1 MHLKEKAKATEQ
13 HDREEA
19 AKKKKK
25 STDKP
30 KEHKPKA
37 TKSHHDAPTPA
48 PAQAKPAKKEA
59 TAAAPAKKTAKPQQH
74 HETKANSEY
83 ESYYNYHPKSG
94 KYEYAPHYETT
105 VYDEDDDDEKAYP
118 VYPYQASIYYDV
130 ANGYDIVYD
139 PDYESPFDTEHY
151 DQMFLT

>member
-13 HDREEA
+13 HDRQEA
-19 AKKKKK
+19 AKKKK
-25 STDKP
+25 STEKP
-30 KEHKPKA
+30 HKTKE

-48 PAQAKPAKKEA
+48 PAKPAKKEA

-105 VYDEDDDDEKAYP
+105 VYDEDDNDEKAYP